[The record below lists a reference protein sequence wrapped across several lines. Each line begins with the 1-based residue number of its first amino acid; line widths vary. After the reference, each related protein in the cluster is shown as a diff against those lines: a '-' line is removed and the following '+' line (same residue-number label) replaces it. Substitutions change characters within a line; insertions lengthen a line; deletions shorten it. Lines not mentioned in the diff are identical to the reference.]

1 MNVAAHDPAA
11 ARAGVPVGGV
21 RRVELVAAPDEPH
34 PAVPRLRLELVEQR
48 EVEVPR
54 HREHV
59 ARPDL
64 RQPPREVPPQRGLPR
79 RGRSCGR
86 RRGRR
91 RVGGRRLRA
100 DRGGHGGGG
109 GGGGGSEGRSGE
121 VSLGEKLVRCFFFPL
136 FFSRRV
142 GQLEASGWQRLQFIR
157 WIFDSF
163 FLFLRGK
170 NVSDLFLNF

>member
-1 MNVAAHDPAA
+1 MQDAVAPVVVAVGAPNDAHHGEVLAERAGDGVDGAEATDGERDGARPDPAA

-79 RGRSCGR
+79 RGRSRGR

-91 RVGGRRLRA
+91 RVGGRRHRA
-100 DRGGHGGGG
+100 DRGVHVGGG
-109 GGGGGSEGRSGE
+109 GGGGGS
-121 VSLGEKLVRCFFFPL
+121 
-136 FFSRRV
+136 
-142 GQLEASGWQRLQFIR
+142 
-157 WIFDSF
+157 
-163 FLFLRGK
+163 
-170 NVSDLFLNF
+170 